1 VSFRRARATSERVVP
16 SETPSAEATFAW
28 LNPSMRFLDD
38 VPRVGRLANERH
50 GKRVDHA
57 LVSLDQAAERIVPTR
72 DIVGRSGGGHQVG
85 VGRWKCAVGGVDGV
99 SHRSD
104 SREGW
109 SECQTVRA
117 LMLTL
122 TKSIVAPRTLHG
134 QEDIDVMT

>member
-1 VSFRRARATSERVVP
+1 
-16 SETPSAEATFAW
+16 
-28 LNPSMRFLDD
+28 MRFLDD

-109 SECQTVRA
+109 SECQNRSRVNAHTHQVDCRPKNA
-117 LMLTL
+117 
-122 TKSIVAPRTLHG
+122 ARTGGH
-134 QEDIDVMT
+134 